1 MIIFPLHQ
9 HISSFIVYF
18 KNTHLSGLQFFF
30 FFLRWQY
37 VQGIF
42 RLQFWLSE
50 YQLKQPM
57 PFCVYM
63 YVFLSVR
70 IFISG
75 EAIVIYSSSNV
86 YLFEDE
92 IS

>member
-18 KNTHLSGLQFFF
+18 KNTHLFIY
-30 FFLRWQY
+30 FLRWQY